1 MIHEVPGDGDCLF
14 NSIVYQLNDNFL
26 NSTSMR
32 NMLVTHLRENSL
44 HYRGFVSSAVPAN
57 NGNVYSADTV
67 APDEYDGYISLMNN
81 YEEQSQFRW
90 ERYLDRLSNGAW
102 GDHIALQGISNMLK
116 ITIEILKIDT
126 NDREIFTTVCPSDGA
141 SNYVVNIGL
150 LLQFHY
156 VGLDPVDSINVI
168 EHVSNDNSVS
178 CRNVTDSCNGS
189 TNTAPNPDDLK
200 VLSAEFYFHK
210 PITVH
215 LELYLFYCFI
225 HFLLYIGQ
233 Y

>member
-14 NSIVYQLNDNFL
+14 NSIVYQLNDNSL

-32 NMLVTHLRENSL
+32 NMLVTHLRENAL

-67 APDEYDGYISLMNN
+67 APDEYDGYISLMND

-189 TNTAPNPDDLK
+189 TNTAPSPDDLNDE
-200 VLSAEFYFHK
+200 VIALGDEHNMSINGGPQICSILS
-210 PITVH
+210 I
-215 LELYLFYCFI
+215 
-225 HFLLYIGQ
+225 
-233 Y
+233 